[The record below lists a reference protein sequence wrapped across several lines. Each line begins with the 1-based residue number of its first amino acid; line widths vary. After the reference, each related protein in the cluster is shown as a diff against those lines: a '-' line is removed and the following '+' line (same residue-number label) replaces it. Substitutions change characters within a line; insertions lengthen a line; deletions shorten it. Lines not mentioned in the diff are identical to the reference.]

1 MNTLPFL
8 RNLILLLTEN
18 LLFLQCVS
26 AQTTILDVRA
36 SNGIIIAA
44 DSLQEVIIPST
55 GVGVPE
61 KSVRQS
67 VCKIYQFGNIFY
79 ATSGSLLSNPKTG
92 FIGDKVIAKAFQ
104 KDKDIADNVDRF
116 GNELQDPLKEAI
128 ENVKIE
134 YPDYFEQNI
143 FNHEPVQLLIAGIE
157 NGVPI
162 LMTRGSKVASS
173 LGEPVRIEI
182 NKQGCKEPT
191 CQQDHPFYIAL
202 GKHDALDRYVEIEY
216 PDDFEQNIF
225 NHEPVQLLIAGIEN
239 GVPILMTRG
248 FKVASS
254 LGEPV
259 RIEINKQ
266 GCKEPTC
273 QQDHPFYIALGK
285 HDALDRYV

>member
-26 AQTTILDVRA
+26 AQTTILAVRA
-36 SNGIIIAA
+36 SNGIIIAS
-44 DSLQEVIIPST
+44 DSLQKVIIPST
-55 GVGVPE
+55 CVGVPE

-79 ATSGSLLSNPKTG
+79 ATSGSLLSNPMTG

-162 LMTRGSKVASS
+162 LMTRG
-173 LGEPVRIEI
+173 
-182 NKQGCKEPT
+182 
-191 CQQDHPFYIAL
+191 
-202 GKHDALDRYVEIEY
+202 
-216 PDDFEQNIF
+216 
-225 NHEPVQLLIAGIEN
+225 
-239 GVPILMTRG
+239 

-285 HDALDRYV
+285 HDALDRYVDNNPNIWSPGITDDAVRRLVEVEIADKPEDVGPPVDILFVGINQMQWIQKKPGCPAKHYGVAD